1 MKYVNNKIVYEVG
14 DWVIRPQNY
23 SSDVESKRFNGKAF
37 PIAGIDSYDA
47 FFYPDN
53 CGEDGFES
61 IRPATQEEIDKVE
74 EEIKVGEYK
83 VEFFLGY
90 SDSIVASIK
99 VGCQTVSKDLFL
111 KIGKKA
117 NWI

>member
-1 MKYVNNKIVYEVG
+1 MIYVNNKIVYEVG

-74 EEIKVGEYK
+74 EEIKVGEYD
-83 VEFFLGY
+83 VEFEDGQ
-90 SDSIVASIK
+90 IV
-99 VGCQTVSKDLFL
+99 VGCQIVSKDLFL